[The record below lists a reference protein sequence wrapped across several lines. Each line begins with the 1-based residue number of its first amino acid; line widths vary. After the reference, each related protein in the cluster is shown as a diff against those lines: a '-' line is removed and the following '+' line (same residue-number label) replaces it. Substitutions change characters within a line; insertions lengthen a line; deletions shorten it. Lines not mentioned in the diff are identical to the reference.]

1 MHSQTSRLLVSGLVV
16 ILCMVVGCRKPSG
29 THVDAA
35 ALAEAAGHPEVVAK
49 LAAADA
55 VDGSVD
61 GVVSLCAGCSLGMAG
76 SDEHTLTI
84 GHYTMYFCSDHCRS
98 GFTGDVV
105 KRILAISIPDGS

>member
-1 MHSQTSRLLVSGLVV
+1 MNRPSSRLLVGGLAAV
-16 ILCMVVGCRKPSG
+16 LCAVVGCRKPSG
-29 THVDAA
+29 TDGDAA

-61 GVVSLCAGCSLGMAG
+61 GVVAQCAGCRLGMAG

-84 GHYTMYFCSDHCRS
+84 GRYKMYFCSDHCRS
-98 GFTGDVV
+98 GFTGDVAA
-105 KRILAISIPDGS
+105 RILAISIPDGH